1 MQRFILITVT
11 VFLLYLTQSYALY
24 AQDPE
29 NYFKIRVVDK
39 ETGRGVPL
47 VEVKTTNEIRY
58 FTDSKGLVA
67 FLEPGLM
74 DQPVYFHIASH
85 GYEFPID
92 GYGNRGTT
100 LKVRKGDSALIKIKR
115 INVAERLY
123 RITGAGI
130 YHHSILLGLPVPIRQ
145 PGLNSQVMGQDAGQ
159 PIPYKGKLY
168 WFWGDTEKSSYPLGN
183 FASSAATS
191 EWPDK
196 DGLDPDVGIDLTYF
210 VNESGF
216 SKAMLPSTEIPGP
229 GLRWIFW
236 LMTIKDE
243 KGIEHLLAQYERI
256 KNLGEAYERGI
267 AIFNDETETFQRLVQ
282 FDLKAPLHPTGRP
295 FQVTIGE
302 QHYYYFA
309 VLYANSAFV
318 RVKADLEHIKDPN
331 RYEAFTCLVAGS
343 RYNNS
348 LPNLDRGADGHLIYA
363 WKANTAP
370 ISYGREQELIA
381 AGHMRPEEA
390 WFQLKDIDSGDP
402 VKTWSGSVQWNDF
415 RQQWVMIVQQNPGE
429 VWYAEG
435 ATPIG
440 PWAYAKKIVT
450 HNKYSFYLP
459 THHRFFDKDSGK
471 TIYFEGTYTNAFSG
485 NPDKTPRYD
494 YNQIMYRLSLDDT
507 RLFLPVPIYQIRDI
521 DGMIRLMLREEVESL
536 NAWEKIEKIPFYA
549 LPPDRKRLGTIPI
562 YSTMEKGIL
571 QNDLPSSKSDQGEAL
586 FYGLPKEI
594 TISDKHPFAIWKC
607 NVDGYQ
613 FTLEINIE
621 DQELEAKM
629 SGFEFK
635 SGKIEQNQLE
645 IHVIDNS
652 DKVEYTLTAQI
663 EDGKLIGKY
672 VADDSGESETWEGE
686 RVDFAWQQFISPDVV
701 PLYMYQKKDGLFI
714 YSTDPNLSGMKRSEK
729 PICKVWKNPSSILSL
744 DFKAKPVPLVK

>member
-1 MQRFILITVT
+1 MQAILDWDPTRLKLVGMKRPCGTCIGGTNIGLFCNEDSECPLSSCTGSDPCFECPSFDTYNWFASTLPNDCDPGNGLNAPCPGFPANDGDAFYVAFVQVLCDGESAPPAPVTPAGLWITT
-11 VFLLYLTQSYALY
+11 FLFEVLATDGGALVDLTLEFQTTKTLVAGAAPHPGANLLRNIGAPAQINIIQCQPPASVAAVGPRYLEIIPSAGTTPVALQVNGDPNDANWSCLTQYVQA
-24 AQDPE
+24 P
-29 NYFKIRVVDK
+29 
-39 ETGRGVPL
+39 
-47 VEVKTTNEIRY
+47 
-58 FTDSKGLVA
+58 
-67 FLEPGLM
+67 
-74 DQPVYFHIASH
+74 
-85 GYEFPID
+85 
-92 GYGNRGTT
+92 
-100 LKVRKGDSALIKIKR
+100 
-115 INVAERLY
+115 
-123 RITGAGI
+123 
-130 YHHSILLGLPVPIRQ
+130 
-145 PGLNSQVMGQDAGQ
+145 AGQ
-159 PIPYKGKLY
+159 CIGGSNNERPCTDDVDCTNGICQSFARLGPDVVKLTPAEWGTVY
-168 WFWGDTEKSSYPLGN
+168 VRGANLQPSTFYEVRSDCGSVAGQTVSSAMPAALWFWGDTEKSSYPLGN

-236 LMTIKDE
+236 LMTIKYE

-256 KNLGEAYERGI
+256 KNLGEAYVRGI

-440 PWAYAKKIVT
+440 PWVYAKKIVT

-471 TIYFEGTYTNAFSG
+471 TIY
-485 NPDKTPRYD
+485 
-494 YNQIMYRLSLDDT
+494 
-507 RLFLPVPIYQIRDI
+507 
-521 DGMIRLMLREEVESL
+521 
-536 NAWEKIEKIPFYA
+536 
-549 LPPDRKRLGTIPI
+549 
-562 YSTMEKGIL
+562 
-571 QNDLPSSKSDQGEAL
+571 
-586 FYGLPKEI
+586 
-594 TISDKHPFAIWKC
+594 
-607 NVDGYQ
+607 
-613 FTLEINIE
+613 
-621 DQELEAKM
+621 
-629 SGFEFK
+629 
-635 SGKIEQNQLE
+635 
-645 IHVIDNS
+645 
-652 DKVEYTLTAQI
+652 
-663 EDGKLIGKY
+663 
-672 VADDSGESETWEGE
+672 
-686 RVDFAWQQFISPDVV
+686 
-701 PLYMYQKKDGLFI
+701 
-714 YSTDPNLSGMKRSEK
+714 
-729 PICKVWKNPSSILSL
+729 
-744 DFKAKPVPLVK
+744 